1 MYQKS
6 KFNHDQAF
14 QLILAALQS
23 GKLSFPHFEK
33 AKEKDLE
40 KHSPID
46 PFAQAAK
53 ADATYLFTLY
63 SALVEGTTE
72 DEQERING
80 NLKSVS

>member
-1 MYQKS
+1 MFSKS
-6 KFNHDQAF
+6 QFTKEQAF

-40 KHSPID
+40 KHSPIN

-72 DEQERING
+72 DEQEQING